1 MRKTAVVLVS
11 ILATLAAFG
20 LGTQPA
26 AAAANPSII
35 TVTRS
40 KGAATCALS
49 ATSARAN
56 VGDVLTLHAAD
67 APILVKVDAEPTFAL
82 PGKGSA
88 GVSFATLGV
97 HTITVCP
104 AEVVTVNIVAEP
116 VAAPAVHDDIQQVG
130 VPASGDCADVDPAV
144 GHYVGA
150 PIGGWSK
157 SWAWWINDGKG
168 GPVCTRELAERSD
181 GTIVLVG

>member
-11 ILATLAAFG
+11 TLAVLAAFG
-20 LGTQPA
+20 LGTQSA
-26 AAAANPSII
+26 AAAANPSIV
-35 TVTRS
+35 TVTS
-40 KGAATCALS
+40 TAGVPCTVS
-49 ATSARAN
+49 ATSVRAN

-67 APILVKVDAEPTFAL
+67 RPIVAL
-82 PGKGSA
+82 LDGSSFVTVPGKGST
-88 GVSFATLGV
+88 GVSFPTLGV
-97 HTITVCP
+97 HTIEVCP
-104 AEVVTVNIVAEP
+104 QGLIVTVSIVAEP
-116 VAAPAVHDDIQQVG
+116 VDAPAVHDDIQQVG
-130 VPASGDCADVDPAV
+130 VPVSGDCVDVDPAV